1 MRRVQVGQLWKKLD
15 SNEQYLVT
23 RLYEQALATIAVLRS
38 TGSENQSTVKVK
50 VERTN
55 AGQSLPGFSM
65 AHDADEI

>member
-1 MRRVQVGQLWKKLD
+1 MGQLWKKLD